1 MVYNQS
7 VMPSQSELDIPLN
20 IMEMA
25 VRVDS
30 RRRMQVEDIKYAIF
44 NNFVSIFFKG
54 MIKGVA

>member
-1 MVYNQS
+1 VYNQS
-7 VMPSQSELDIPLN
+7 VMPSQRELDEPLN

-30 RRRMQVEDIKYAIF
+30 RRRIQVEDIKYAVF
-44 NNFVSIFFKG
+44 NNFVSNYFKG

>member
-1 MVYNQS
+1 
-7 VMPSQSELDIPLN
+7 MPSQSELDIPLN